1 MSFDLW
7 LNQQNLNPEQR
18 RAVLAPGDLAIRA
31 AAGSGKTSVL
41 VRRILWLLSRE
52 MERDLDFASLDGH
65 ANGSNL
71 LGRILATTFTR
82 KAAGELRERLDGGLR
97 ELVEQ
102 DADHADFWRRRIE
115 ELPMAKIGTIDSV
128 AGSMV
133 RQLARSGCPTPLGA
147 DFEMLDSMEQDNLIQ
162 EALRRT
168 ALDLN
173 QTPNWKIWEE
183 AKGINSIQEVLR
195 NLIYRGLYPQNLKAD
210 TNAQGAPLSEAIL
223 ACFKVMHAHYMA
235 LCQNRGAFD
244 FAHVSTELLR
254 LLENHP
260 TELTVLRGSISHILV
275 DEFQDTNDQQWRI
288 ISHLAGE
295 LGAGRLTIVG
305 DPQQSIYMF
314 RGADPGVFERI
325 WDLFQEIG
333 PDSCVT
339 LNKNYRTLSP
349 TPMDFINHASA
360 VAFTDTRGDGFP
372 YQSLS
377 PGKYDHPPTGSV
389 ALLSAPNDKG
399 WCDLIA
405 SKLSGKYRQTW
416 FDPKSS
422 TEKTLSWGNMA
433 ILARSRSSFGDI
445 TASLEEAGI
454 PYQIPGGVGFWQ
466 TQEIRD
472 LVNLVDALGDDS
484 DNMAMAGVLR
494 GPIGRINDSTLLWLT
509 QAPGNSISPKLYRL
523 VQNNNYLQGT
533 DIPLPAQEMTRLTQ
547 FAQRWNDWKRHV
559 DRLDPVELIQRAL
572 DDTDAWHV
580 FASLPNGPR
589 VIANIQQFMEL
600 FRGITQNR
608 IGTLASASSQLRR
621 MVEQHKRA
629 EQADPEGQE
638 DAVQLLTIHASKG
651 LEFPVVVLAD
661 LDSKGKTTGNAV
673 LVADRFLHFPH
684 PNGEEANTWEG
695 VLFAEKPGHEVGE
708 RIYNRAAELE
718 LSELARIF
726 YVGLTR
732 AQDTLYLA
740 AKIEDN
746 KKVSKTSLLQW
757 VAKSLG
763 LDIEEKVLLAAYSDA
778 ARDTQRLDYF
788 SPENRIDQPPRP
800 IVARTIPP
808 LLADPVRVLPE
819 NPVLAIGKLVELRG
833 LWDMDPTGSNEKWED
848 LFIHFVQ
855 AVASGLK
862 TIPEDQP
869 PGELALDAPQ
879 TVPGNIVGTLVH
891 RALELGVSNR
901 DLGHEDTLLWLAGLQ
916 ESLAGEEGHEPTD
929 VAREAMEIL
938 RSPMVANPEIQTL
951 VEAPG
956 KSEVDLVL
964 PLGNWR
970 LTGRIDKLLDTAK
983 TDGPS
988 LVDWKTDH
996 KTPQQIEET
1005 YRSTMGLYA
1014 LALSKTLPE
1023 PQPRVTAKLVC
1034 LRHGAVRTLVF
1045 DATELAQLETDWTNL
1060 LYLWRARQVSLRLA
1074 KPSN

>member
-7 LNQQNLNPEQR
+7 LNQQNLNAEQL

-41 VRRILWLLSRE
+41 VRRILWLLSRDR
-52 MERDLDFASLDGH
+52 ERDLNFSSLDGH

-82 KAAGELRERLDGGLR
+82 KAAGELRERLDRGLR
-97 ELVEQ
+97 ELVVQ

-133 RQLARSGCPTPLGA
+133 RQLARAGCPTPLGA

-162 EALRRT
+162 ESLRRT
-168 ALDLN
+168 ALDLDKG
-173 QTPNWKIWEE
+173 THWEIWEE
-183 AKGINSIQEVLR
+183 AKGIGSIHGTLQY
-195 NLIYRGLYPQNLKAD
+195 LIYRGLYPENLKANED
-210 TNAQGAPLSEAIL
+210 DLSKAIL
-223 ACFKVMHAHYMA
+223 ACYTSMHAHYMT

-260 TELTVLRGSISHILV
+260 TELTALKGSLSHILV

-288 ISHLAGE
+288 ISHLSGKPGE
-295 LGAGRLTIVG
+295 GSLTIVG

-325 WDLFQEIG
+325 WDLFQKVG
-333 PDSCVT
+333 PEHCVT
-339 LNKNYRTLSP
+339 LDRNYRTLSP
-349 TPMDFINHASA
+349 SPMGFINHASSE
-360 VAFTDTRGDGFP
+360 AFRDTRGDSFP
-372 YQSLS
+372 YQPLS
-377 PGKYDHPPTGSV
+377 PGTGDNPSKGSI
-389 ALLSAPNDKG
+389 ALLSGNSDRE
-399 WCDLIA
+399 WCDLVA
-405 SKLSGKYRQTW
+405 AKLFERKNGTW
-416 FDPKSS
+416 FDPKSR
-422 TEKTLSWGNMA
+422 TERTLSWGDMA
-433 ILARSRSSFGDI
+433 ILARSRSDFGKI
-445 TASLEEAGI
+445 TVSLEQAGI

-472 LVNLVDALGDDS
+472 LVNLVDALTDDS
-484 DNMAMAGVLR
+484 DNMSMAGVLR

-509 QAPGNSISPKLYRL
+509 QAPGNSISQNLLRLNNPKA
-523 VQNNNYLQGT
+523 NFQG
-533 DIPLPAQEMTRLTQ
+533 PSQLPKEEQDHLMG
-547 FAQRWNDWKRHV
+547 FAQHWNDWKRHV

-572 DDTDAWHV
+572 DATDAWHV

-661 LDSKGKTTGNAV
+661 LDSKGKMGGDAV
-673 LVADRFLHFPH
+673 LVTDRFLHFPH
-684 PNGEEANTWEG
+684 PHGEEANTWAG
-695 VLFAEKPGHEVGE
+695 VLFAGRPEHEVGE

-746 KKVSKTSLLQW
+746 KTLAKTSLLQW
-757 VAKSLG
+757 VAMGLG
-763 LDIEEKVLLAAYSDA
+763 LDTSKELPIADWSNASGTTHGLLYFGPGDGKAHAPEQRIF
-778 ARDTQRLDYF
+778 RD
-788 SPENRIDQPPRP
+788 
-800 IVARTIPP
+800 IPP
-808 LLADPVRVLPE
+808 LLANPVRVLPE
-819 NPVLAIGKLVELRG
+819 HPVLAIGKLVELRQ
-833 LWDMDPTGSNEKWED
+833 LWEEDKSGKKWED
-848 LFIHFVQ
+848 LFVHFVQ
-855 AVASGLK
+855 PFVSGPKSLF
-862 TIPEDQP
+862 EDQIL
-869 PGELALDAPQ
+869 GEMDSGGSSSI
-879 TVPGNIVGTLVH
+879 PGNTIGTLVH

-916 ESLAGEEGHEPTD
+916 ESLDDDEGHEPTD
-929 VAREAMEIL
+929 VAREAIEIL
-938 RSPMVANPEIQTL
+938 RSPKLSNKEIQSL

-1005 YRSTMGLYA
+1005 YRPTMGLYA
-1014 LALSKTLPE
+1014 LALAKTLPE
-1023 PQPRVTAKLVC
+1023 PPPRVTAKLVC

-1060 LYLWRARQVSLRLA
+1060 LNLWRARQVSLRLA

>member
-7 LNQQNLNPEQR
+7 LQEQNLNPEQL
-18 RAVLAPGDLAIRA
+18 RAVTTEGDLAIRA

-52 MERDLDFASLDGH
+52 RERDLDFTSLDAH

-82 KAAGELRERLDGGLR
+82 KAAGELRERLDKGLR
-97 ELVEQ
+97 ELVHH
-102 DADHADFWRRRIE
+102 DADYADFWRRRIE

-147 DFEMLDSMEQDNLIQ
+147 DFEMLDTMEQDNLIQ
-162 EALRRT
+162 EAIRRT
-168 ALDLN
+168 ALDLD
-173 QTPNWKIWEE
+173 QGPEWDLWEE
-183 AKGINSIQEVLR
+183 TKGIGSIHGTLEK
-195 NLIYRGLYPQNLKAD
+195 LIYRGLYPEKLKPND
-210 TNAQGAPLSEAIL
+210 DPLSKAIL
-223 ACFKVMHAHYMA
+223 VCYPVMHSHYME
-235 LCQNRGAFD
+235 LCKKRGAFD

-260 TELTVLRGSISHILV
+260 TECAALKGSLSHILV

-288 ISHLAGE
+288 ISHLSGQPGE
-295 LGAGRLTIVG
+295 GRLTIVG

-325 WDLFQEIG
+325 WDLFQKVG
-333 PDSCVT
+333 PEHCVT
-339 LNKNYRTLSP
+339 LDRNYRTLSP
-349 TPMDFINHASA
+349 SPMNFINHASS
-360 VAFTDTRGDGFP
+360 VAFKDTRGDSFP
-372 YQSLS
+372 YQPLS
-377 PGKYDHPPTGSV
+377 PGKSDHPPTGSI
-389 ALLSAPNDKG
+389 ALLMATSNDG
-399 WCDLIA
+399 WCGLIA
-405 SKLSGKYRQTW
+405 AKLSERKDKTW
-416 FDPKSS
+416 FDPKTS
-422 TEKTLSWGNMA
+422 TEKKLSWGDMA
-433 ILARSRSSFGDI
+433 ILARSRSDFGDI
-445 TASLEEAGI
+445 TKALEKAEI

-472 LVNLVDALGDDS
+472 MVNLVDALTDDS

-494 GPIGRINDSTLLWLT
+494 GPIGRLDDSTILWLT
-509 QAPGNSISPKLYRL
+509 QSPGNSLSQKLFRL
-523 VQNNNYLQGT
+523 VASKANLQPGF
-533 DIPLPAQEMTRLTQ
+533 DLVPERERTRLIQ
-547 FAQRWNDWKRHV
+547 FAERWTDWKRHV

-572 DDTDAWHV
+572 DVTDAWHV
-580 FASLPNGPR
+580 FASLPKGPR
-589 VIANIQQFMEL
+589 VIANLQQFFEM
-600 FRGITQNR
+600 FREITQNR

-621 MVEQHKRA
+621 LVERHKRA

-661 LDSKGKTTGNAV
+661 LDSKGKTGGEDI
-673 LVADRFLHFPH
+673 LVANRFLHFPNPH
-684 PNGEEANTWEG
+684 GEEANTWSG
-695 VLFAEKPGHEVGE
+695 VLFSSRPEHEFGE

-746 KKVSKTSLLQW
+746 KSVSKTSLLQW
-757 VAKSLG
+757 VAMGLG
-763 LDIEEKVLLAAYSDA
+763 LTPTDKLPLAAWTGA
-778 ARDTQRLDYF
+778 AEETGYLYCF
-788 SPENRIDQPPRP
+788 FPEDGIAHAPRP
-800 IVARTIPP
+800 IEPRKIPP
-808 LLADPVRVLPE
+808 LFADLVRVLPE
-819 NPVLAIGKLVELRG
+819 NPVLAMGKLVELRQF
-833 LWDMDPTGSNEKWED
+833 WNEDSTGKKWED
-848 LFIHFVQ
+848 RFVHFVQ
-855 AVASGLK
+855 PVISGPKSLF
-862 TIPEDQP
+862 E
-869 PGELALDAPQ
+869 DAPIDENGPTDSQ
-879 TVPGNIVGTLVH
+879 SIPGNIVGTLVH
-891 RALELGVSNR
+891 RALELDVAKRNL
-901 DLGHEDTLLWLAGLQ
+901 DNEATLLWLAGLQ
-916 ESLAGEEGHEPTD
+916 ESLKEDEEHESID
-929 VAREAMEIL
+929 VAREALAIL
-938 RSPMVANPEIQTL
+938 RSPQLASPEIQSL
-951 VEAPG
+951 VQAPG

-970 LTGRIDKLLDTAK
+970 LTGRIDKLLASADGG
-983 TDGPS
+983 GPS

-1023 PQPRVTAKLVC
+1023 PPPRVTAKLVC
-1034 LRHGAVRTLVF
+1034 LRKGAVRTLVF
-1045 DATELAQLETDWTNL
+1045 DAQELGRLETEWTNL
-1060 LYLWRARQVSLRLA
+1060 LNLWRARQEALRM
-1074 KPSN
+1074 PMVVDR